1 MKTSRYLTMG
11 RSAVSAIFVSALI
24 VFSPVATHAEEQS
37 SGGQVVS
44 DQNVEPAGFRT
55 VPSADSPDNSR
66 EARQRAYAEG
76 IEEVRRSGI
85 LRKALGVGD
94 KAVDFELPSAGGTD
108 VRLSELL
115 AVGPVVLT
123 FYRGGW
129 CPFCNRHLQGL
140 QEVLLELHGQ
150 GGQLLAVSPELPE
163 KALATQDKNH
173 LAFPIL
179 SDKGNAVARQYGIVF
194 RVSDKV
200 IPYYDQFFDIEAY
213 NGDRSYEL
221 PLPATYVIDS
231 DGVIRY
237 AFLEPD
243 YKLRADPKDLLDVLV
258 QLRGGRADERAAA
271 G

>member
-1 MKTSRYLTMG
+1 MKTSRCGLIG
-11 RSAVSAIFVSALI
+11 RLALYVSLATTLLLPAPI
-24 VFSPVATHAEEQS
+24 VAEAEEPS
-37 SGGQVVS
+37 SGGQSES
-44 DQNVEPAGFRT
+44 DENVTPASFNA
-55 VPSADSPDNSR
+55 VPPTDPPDGTR
-66 EARQRAYAEG
+66 DTRQRAFQQG
-76 IEEVRRSGI
+76 IEEVRRSG
-85 LRKALGVGD
+85 LARKALSVGD
-94 KAVDFELPSAGGTD
+94 KAVDFELPSAGGTN

-129 CPFCNRHLQGL
+129 CPFCNRHLQGM

-150 GGQLLAVSPELPE
+150 GGQLVAISPELSE
-163 KALATQDKNH
+163 KALITQDKNQ

-194 RVSDKV
+194 RISDKV
-200 IPYYDQFFDIEAY
+200 IPYYDDFFDIEAY

-221 PLPATYVIDS
+221 PLAATYVIGR

-243 YKLRADPKDLLDVLV
+243 YKLRADPQDVLNV
-258 QLRGGRADERAAA
+258 LVRLRGGATAGDE
-271 G
+271 